1 MIYVGDQ
8 VFMDYMEWDGK
19 EKFKTFLN
27 QTKWSPEKLNQDA
40 TVSKQKKFSFR
51 DLVCLSVQKTLKTYG
66 VKEDQFTSLN
76 RSFYQEK
83 QEDTQED
90 TDSMFT
96 SEVAI
101 GCVFMGIEIILCFMP
116 SGEATFYDPTT
127 FITLRNPVISSFMFI
142 SLPSL
147 INDNLIQIK
156 KAPIELKISLQN
168 LIR

>member
-8 VFMDYMEWDGK
+8 VFMDYTAWDGK
-19 EKFKTFLN
+19 EKFQTFLN
-27 QTKWSPEKLNQDA
+27 QTKWASEGLPKDA
-40 TVSKQKKFSFR
+40 QQKKLSFR
-51 DLVCLSVQKTLKTYG
+51 DLVYMSIGKTLKTYG
-66 VKEDQFTSLN
+66 FKEEHFTSLK

-116 SGEATFYDPTT
+116 SGEATFYDPNN
-127 FITLRNPVISSFMFI
+127 FITLRNPNKSHFVFIALQVI
-142 SLPSL
+142 
-147 INDNLIQIK
+147 INEILLTIK
-156 KAPIELKISLQN
+156 KKPIEIKNSLYN
-168 LIR
+168 LV